1 MLCEVLGVKPT
12 RTDLRIAHIKVGN
25 LFGDVPC
32 NKDFIEAKQANLKPN
47 LRVRNGRF
55 EAFLEVENLEAQS

>member
-1 MLCEVLGVKPT
+1 MICEVLGIKQT
-12 RTDLRIAHIKVGN
+12 RTELRIAHVKVGQ

-32 NKDFIEAKQANLKPN
+32 DKHFIEAKQANLKPN

-55 EAFLEVENLEAQS
+55 EAFLQVENLEQ